1 MKRWLIAQLIGLKEG
16 LWQIFKSTLVI
27 ALIFVVLVA
36 VSQPIIWL
44 RGKIVGTSKI
54 IVLTEPGGADIYI
67 NGKKK
72 GSSLLNGRGE
82 AITVH
87 AGCYTLD
94 AILPGAGAQKKQGR
108 ERNICVIEGSGVTV
122 SIQLRDNSDGL

>member
-1 MKRWLIAQLIGLKEG
+1 MKRWLVSQLIGLKEG
-16 LWQIFKSTLVI
+16 LWQIVKSTLVI

-72 GSSLLNGRGE
+72 GTSLLDGRGE
-82 AITVH
+82 SITVH
-87 AGCYTLD
+87 GGCYTLD
-94 AILPGAGAQKKQGR
+94 AILPGEGAQQKQGR
-108 ERNICVIEGSGVTV
+108 ERNICVIEGAGVTV
-122 SIQLRDNSDGL
+122 YIKLRDSSDGL